1 MRPTQRLI
9 GPVLVMATLV
19 ASIVSSFGAPLIPS
33 IAREL
38 AVPLSSA
45 QWSLT
50 VALLAGAVS
59 SPVLGRLGDGRHR
72 RITMIGALFVVTS
85 GGVLAALADSL
96 GVLLVGRALQGVGLA
111 LGPLAMATAREALPR
126 ERATPMIAL
135 LSVSAGAGLGAGY
148 PLSGLLAGAW
158 GISGAYWFG
167 AAVSV
172 LTLLSV
178 ALVVPAAS
186 GQIPRR
192 AFDVVG
198 FALLGCALSAA
209 LIAVAE
215 GAAWGWASPAIIG
228 LLAAAILLG
237 AAWTAH
243 ELRTPHPL
251 VQLRLLAHP
260 PVLVGDACALVLG
273 VAMYMAISGMT
284 EFVQSPRDD
293 GFGFSAPPVI
303 AGLVLIPLSLVMLLS
318 SRALPHLARGLG
330 TRSVLGAGC
339 LVAACGCAFFALAHG
354 ALWEAFVMSAVLGAG
369 LGVTFAAIPGVIVE
383 AIPTDEVG
391 SAMGFYQ
398 VIRFTGFSWGSAL
411 TATVLA
417 TSAGAGG
424 APREA
429 GFTTV
434 QWIAAG
440 VCALA
445 AIVAWASP
453 RGHERVPAAQRVSA
467 EDTRLLEETDGDEL
481 GV

>member
-1 MRPTQRLI
+1 MLPTQRLL

-19 ASIVSSFGAPLIPS
+19 ASIVSAFGAPLIPS

-72 RITMIGALFVVTS
+72 RATMIGALGVVTI
-85 GGVLAALADSL
+85 GGILAALAGSL
-96 GVLLVGRALQGVGLA
+96 GLLLAGRALQSVGLA

-126 ERATPMIAL
+126 ERAAPMIAL

-167 AAVSV
+167 AAVSA

-186 GQIPRR
+186 DRTAHHP
-192 AFDVVG
+192 FDVVG
-198 FALLGCALSAA
+198 ILLLACALSAA
-209 LIAVAE
+209 LVAVAE
-215 GAAWGWASPAIIG
+215 GAAWGWASPATIG
-228 LLAAAILLG
+228 LLAAGLLLG
-237 AAWTAH
+237 AAWAAH
-243 ELRTPHPL
+243 ELRTPRPL

-260 PVLVGDACALVLG
+260 SVLVGDACALVLG

-284 EFVQSPRDD
+284 EFVQSPRAD
-293 GFGFSAPPVI
+293 GFGFSASPVS
-303 AGLVLIPLSLVMLLS
+303 AGLVLIPLSVVMLLS
-318 SRALPHLARGLG
+318 SRALPHLTRRAGI
-330 TRSVLGAGC
+330 RSVLGAGC
-339 LVAACGCAFFALAHG
+339 LVAGGGCAFFALAHG

-383 AIPTDEVG
+383 AVPADEVG

-417 TSAGAGG
+417 TSGG
-424 APREA
+424 ADGTPEAA

-445 AIVAWASP
+445 ALVAWSVP
-453 RGHERVPAAQRVSA
+453 RGHEHVPAARKISA
-467 EDTRLLEETDGDEL
+467 EDTRLLEETEGDEL
-481 GV
+481 SA